1 LKDLLRAC
9 ILEFGNS
16 WEDHLPLMEFTYNN
30 SYHAT
35 VRMAPYKALYGR
47 KCRTLLCWEEV
58 GNKKIIG
65 AELVKIM
72 IEKVKVIRDRMKVAQ
87 DR

>member
-1 LKDLLRAC
+1 
-9 ILEFGNS
+9 
-16 WEDHLPLMEFTYNN
+16 
-30 SYHAT
+30 
-35 VRMAPYKALYGR
+35 MAPYKALYGR

-72 IEKVKVIRDRMKVAQ
+72 IEKVKVIRYRMKVAQ